1 MADSKIF
8 PANSPTSV
16 QASPSASAGTRSP
29 FPRKT
34 ALAVLTAAVLLYAW
48 HRFRNPAQGLSPA
61 VFLRAARV
69 ELPHPP
75 VNAATVAVAGDAQPA
90 VPGKP
95 MASASVGAR
104 PAISTVLVDDS
115 GALDPFFA
123 ALYRLESGKV
133 EVVTILHYG
142 DSPTTADLITGD
154 ARALLQQRF
163 GDAGHGFNLVAKPWA
178 WYGHRDV
185 GISDH
190 GWKALTGVGSMRQG
204 EFGLGGATLVG
215 GVGAKSTF
223 RLQDA
228 SQTDMELDY
237 FTEPD
242 GGRVSIAADGVTL
255 ATIDTM
261 GTADVPSFKW
271 LHLPPGARQVELSV
285 TSGEVRLHGIDLRKG
300 DRGVLYDSLG
310 LNGAS
315 TTVISRTFAA
325 ETWAAELRHAKP
337 SLVIIN
343 YGTNESSF
351 GDFVRKQYEG
361 ELRAAIA
368 KLRAA
373 QPDVPILIMGPMDRG
388 ERSGVNDI
396 ETMPTIPEITAIQRR
411 VAADERCGFF
421 DTFDAMGGEGT
432 VARWYSAKPRLVTA
446 DFIHPTPQGALLVAR
461 ELVNNLDKGYERWK
475 HAQGIDV
482 PVGSPAT
489 HAAPSAPSIL
499 PASLPANPSAAM
511 PSVLPGGVVPSV
523 PQNAH

>member
-1 MADSKIF
+1 
-8 PANSPTSV
+8 
-16 QASPSASAGTRSP
+16 
-29 FPRKT
+29 
-34 ALAVLTAAVLLYAW
+34 
-48 HRFRNPAQGLSPA
+48 
-61 VFLRAARV
+61 
-69 ELPHPP
+69 
-75 VNAATVAVAGDAQPA
+75 
-90 VPGKP
+90 
-95 MASASVGAR
+95 
-104 PAISTVLVDDS
+104 
-115 GALDPFFA
+115 
-123 ALYRLESGKV
+123 
-133 EVVTILHYG
+133 
-142 DSPTTADLITGD
+142 
-154 ARALLQQRF
+154 
-163 GDAGHGFNLVAKPWA
+163 
-178 WYGHRDV
+178 
-185 GISDH
+185 
-190 GWKALTGVGSMRQG
+190 MRQG